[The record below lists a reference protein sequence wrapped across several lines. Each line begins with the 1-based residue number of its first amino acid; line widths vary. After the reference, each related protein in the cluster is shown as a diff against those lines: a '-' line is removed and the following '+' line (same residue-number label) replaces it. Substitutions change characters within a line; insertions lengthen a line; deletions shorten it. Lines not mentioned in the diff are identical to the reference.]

1 MKLLALTQCL
11 VVARSLTTRPT
22 IPLGFAVVARSVL
35 PAASPAAP
43 LVQHLLTLWPERFA
57 TESAGL
63 HSSYPQPLR
72 LPYAPA
78 HPRTSSAPPLRHL
91 CATCATPCA
100 SAAKK
105 ACRRKLVLV
114 DGKVGRTA
122 HVASAAAEI
131 SVLARVEAGPAPG
144 TGRRALAR
152 PEEQLT
158 VLFEDDHLAVVAKPA
173 GVDVPA
179 LRTLL
184 AASLA
189 PSQAA
194 EHEPLWRPQHVHR
207 LDKPTRGLLVA
218 AKTGQALRALSAAF
232 AARQVRKRYRAV
244 VAGELG
250 TLGAPPQ
257 SVRVPL
263 SGQEAWTEWVA
274 VARLRHSACGAA
286 TLVDLYPHTGRT
298 HQLRRHMAQLGHPIV
313 GDARYW
319 PRSGPLAD
327 ALADSLA
334 DPLAV
339 AAEGGESGV
348 ETGAKG
354 EAGGA
359 AKSGTAAGSGPPLH
373 LAAVEIDLAHP
384 LTGEPLNVFA
394 EEPKEWSR
402 SL

>member
-1 MKLLALTQCL
+1 MLICKSPRARVELARVLCPARRRGPMKFLALAQCL
-11 VVARSLTTRPT
+11 VVARSLTTRPI
-22 IPLGFAVVARSVL
+22 IPSGFAVVARSVL

-43 LVQHLLTLWPERFA
+43 LVQHLLMLWPERFA
-57 TESAGL
+57 TK
-63 HSSYPQPLR
+63 
-72 LPYAPA
+72 
-78 HPRTSSAPPLRHL
+78 
-91 CATCATPCA
+91 

-114 DGKVGRTA
+114 DGEVGRTA
-122 HVASAAAEI
+122 HVASAAVEI
-131 SVLARVEAGPAPG
+131 SVLARVKAGPAPG
-144 TGRRALAR
+144 SGRRALAR
-152 PEEQLT
+152 PEEQLA
-158 VLFEDDHLAVVAKPA
+158 VLFEDDHLAVVVKPA

-250 TLGAPPQ
+250 TLEAPPQ

-298 HQLRRHMAQLGHPIV
+298 HQLRRHMALLGHPIV

-334 DPLAV
+334 DPPAV
-339 AAEGGESGV
+339 AAEGGESRA
-348 ETGAKG
+348 ESGAKG
-354 EAGGA
+354 EAGGGTEGGGVE
-359 AKSGTAAGSGPPLH
+359 SGTAAGIGPPPLH

-384 LTGEPLNVFA
+384 LTGEPLSVFA
-394 EEPKEWSR
+394 EEPEEWRR

>member
-1 MKLLALTQCL
+1 MKLLALTQFL
-11 VVARSLTTRPT
+11 VAARSLTTRPT
-22 IPLGFAVVARSVL
+22 IPMGFAVVARSVL

-43 LVQHLLTLWPERFA
+43 LVQHLRTLWPERFA

-63 HSSYPQPLR
+63 HSSYTPLR
-72 LPYAPA
+72 SPCAHLRTHAPPALPLHLLCISP
-78 HPRTSSAPPLRHL
+78 APPLRHR

-144 TGRRALAR
+144 SGRRALAR

-207 LDKPTRGLLVA
+207 LDKPTR
-218 AKTGQALRALSAAF
+218 
-232 AARQVRKRYRAV
+232 
-244 VAGELG
+244 
-250 TLGAPPQ
+250 
-257 SVRVPL
+257 VRVL
-263 SGQEAWTEWVA
+263 
-274 VARLRHSACGAA
+274 
-286 TLVDLYPHTGRT
+286 
-298 HQLRRHMAQLGHPIV
+298 
-313 GDARYW
+313 
-319 PRSGPLAD
+319 
-327 ALADSLA
+327 
-334 DPLAV
+334 
-339 AAEGGESGV
+339 
-348 ETGAKG
+348 
-354 EAGGA
+354 
-359 AKSGTAAGSGPPLH
+359 
-373 LAAVEIDLAHP
+373 
-384 LTGEPLNVFA
+384 
-394 EEPKEWSR
+394 
-402 SL
+402 

>member
-1 MKLLALTQCL
+1 MKFLALAQCL
-11 VVARSLTTRPT
+11 VVARSLTTRPI
-22 IPLGFAVVARSVL
+22 IPSGFAVVARSVL

-43 LVQHLLTLWPERFA
+43 LVQHLLMLWPERFA
-57 TESAGL
+57 TK
-63 HSSYPQPLR
+63 
-72 LPYAPA
+72 
-78 HPRTSSAPPLRHL
+78 
-91 CATCATPCA
+91 

-114 DGKVGRTA
+114 DSEVGRTA
-122 HVASAAAEI
+122 HVASAAVEI
-131 SVLARVEAGPAPG
+131 SVLARVKAGPAPG
-144 TGRRALAR
+144 SGRRALAR
-152 PEEQLT
+152 PEEQLA
-158 VLFEDDHLAVVAKPA
+158 VLFEDDHLAVVVKPA

-250 TLGAPPQ
+250 TLEAPPQ

-298 HQLRRHMAQLGHPIV
+298 HQLRRHMALLGHPIV

-334 DPLAV
+334 DPPAV
-339 AAEGGESGV
+339 AAEGGESRA
-348 ETGAKG
+348 ESGAKG
-354 EAGGA
+354 EAGGGTEGGGVE
-359 AKSGTAAGSGPPLH
+359 SGTAAGIGPPPLH

-384 LTGEPLNVFA
+384 LTGEPLSVFA
-394 EEPKEWSR
+394 EEPEEWRR